1 MRTVIAQI
9 YDYSLDGI
17 SAEEDSSFFDFC
29 RALPDDPV
37 CLERAVDFYRKA
49 DLLVM
54 GRTHYQGA
62 SAYLPSAG
70 DDPYADVMN
79 AARKVVFSHTLAT
92 ADWANTTVING
103 DLAAEIEKL
112 KLGGDGYII
121 ADGGLR
127 LLQSLIRHDLVDEF
141 RISLVGGFDRSL
153 QRFSVSGG
161 CCGEGGAPGGAGRG
175 SGAFFQGWGPV
186 GAGRGQGGRG
196 GGGGQDSGV
205 RVVPGGGRG

>member
-29 RALPDDPV
+29 RALPDDPAY
-37 CLERAVDFYRKA
+37 LERALDFYRHA

-62 SAYLPSAG
+62 ARYFPSA
-70 DDPYADVMN
+70 DEHPYADVMN

-121 ADGGLR
+121 ADGGLG
-127 LLQSLIRHDLVDEF
+127 LLRSLIRHDLVDEY
-141 RISLVGGFDRSL
+141 RIGLVPYLAGKGPRVFDDL
-153 QRFSVSGG
+153 EQPTKLELVSVT
-161 CCGEGGAPGGAGRG
+161 PL
-175 SGAFFQGWGPV
+175 
-186 GAGRGQGGRG
+186 G
-196 GGGGQDSGV
+196 GGISELIY
-205 RVVPGGGRG
+205 RPIR

>member
-1 MRTVIAQI
+1 MRAVIAQI
-9 YDYSLDGI
+9 YDYSLDGV

-37 CLERAVDFYRKA
+37 YLERALDFYRKA

-62 SAYLPSAG
+62 SAYFPSAD

-79 AARKVVFSHTLAT
+79 AARKVVFSRTLAT
-92 ADWANTTVING
+92 ADWANTTVTNG

-121 ADGGLR
+121 ADGGLG
-127 LLQSLIRHDLVDEF
+127 LLRSLIRHDLVDEF
-141 RISLVGGFDRSL
+141 RIYLVPYLAGKGPRVFDDLEQATKLELVSVTSVGG
-153 QRFSVSGG
+153 
-161 CCGEGGAPGGAGRG
+161 G
-175 SGAFFQGWGPV
+175 SSELIYRPV
-186 GAGRGQGGRG
+186 R
-196 GGGGQDSGV
+196 
-205 RVVPGGGRG
+205 

>member
-9 YDYSLDGI
+9 YDYSIDGV

-37 CLERAVDFYRKA
+37 YLERALDFYRQA

-54 GRTHYQGA
+54 GRTHYEGA
-62 SAYLPSAG
+62 SAYFPSAG
-70 DDPYADVMN
+70 DDAYADVMN
-79 AARKVVFSHTLAT
+79 AARKVVFSHTLAA

-121 ADGGLR
+121 ADGGLG
-127 LLQSLIRHDLVDEF
+127 LLRSLIRHDLVDEF
-141 RISLVGGFDRSL
+141 RVCLVPYLAGKGPRVFDD
-153 QRFSVSGG
+153 
-161 CCGEGGAPGGAGRG
+161 
-175 SGAFFQGWGPV
+175 
-186 GAGRGQGGRG
+186 RGQATSLELVSVTPAG
-196 GGGGQDSGV
+196 GGIIELIYHPI
-205 RVVPGGGRG
+205 R

>member
-29 RALPDDPV
+29 RALPDDPAS
-37 CLERAVDFYRKA
+37 LERAVDFYRNA
-49 DLLVM
+49 DLIVM

-62 SAYLPSAG
+62 SAYFPSAD
-70 DDPYADVMN
+70 DDPYADVLN

-92 ADWANTTVING
+92 ADWANTTVVNG

-121 ADGGLR
+121 ADGGLG
-127 LLQSLIRHDLVDEF
+127 LLRSLIRHDLVDEF
-141 RISLVGGFDRSL
+141 RI
-153 QRFSVSGG
+153 QSGPL
-161 CCGEGGAPGGAGRG
+161 PGGQGPAGLRRSRAGDQARVGLRHPHRRRNQRTHLPPDPLALRRACRG
-175 SGAFFQGWGPV
+175 AAPSASG
-186 GAGRGQGGRG
+186 
-196 GGGGQDSGV
+196 
-205 RVVPGGGRG
+205 

>member
-1 MRTVIAQI
+1 MRAVIAQI
-9 YDYSLDGI
+9 YDYSLDGV

-37 CLERAVDFYRKA
+37 YLERALDFYRKA

-62 SAYLPSAG
+62 SAYFPSAD

-79 AARKVVFSHTLAT
+79 AARKVVFSRTLAT
-92 ADWANTTVING
+92 ADWANTTVTNG

-121 ADGGLR
+121 ADGGLG
-127 LLQSLIRHDLVDEF
+127 LLRSLIRHDLVDEF
-141 RISLVGGFDRSL
+141 RIYLVPYLAGKGPRVFDDLEQATKLELVSVTSVGGGISELIYRPI
-153 QRFSVSGG
+153 R
-161 CCGEGGAPGGAGRG
+161 
-175 SGAFFQGWGPV
+175 
-186 GAGRGQGGRG
+186 
-196 GGGGQDSGV
+196 
-205 RVVPGGGRG
+205 

>member
-17 SAEEDSSFFDFC
+17 SAEEGGSFFDFC
-29 RALPDDPV
+29 RGLPDEPA

-49 DLLVM
+49 DVVVM

-62 SAYLPSAG
+62 SAYFPSTG

-92 ADWANTTVING
+92 ADWANTTVSNG

-121 ADGGLR
+121 ADGGVGLLR
-127 LLQSLIRHDLVDEF
+127 SLIRHELVDEF
-141 RISLVGGFDRSL
+141 RISLVPYLAGKGARVFDDL
-153 QRFSVSGG
+153 EQPTKLELVSVT
-161 CCGEGGAPGGAGRG
+161 
-175 SGAFFQGWGPV
+175 PV
-186 GAGRGQGGRG
+186 GGGISELIYRPI
-196 GGGGQDSGV
+196 
-205 RVVPGGGRG
+205 R